1 MTDLVNHLAREAA
14 RGRISRREFLGRA
27 AALGVVPAVA
37 GTMLSKAVM
46 AQGPQKGGTLKL
58 GMATGATTD
67 AMDPALWTNQ
77 VPYTFGKCWGETL
90 VVTSPVDGSP
100 VPVLAE
106 SWSASDDALSW
117 QFKVR
122 QGVTFHD
129 GKELT
134 ADDVVATIRRHSDEN
149 SQSGALGLLGDIES
163 VEADGKHSFVVKL
176 KAPDADLPLVI
187 SDYHMVIQPNGGLDN
202 PTAGIGTG
210 PYKVEVAEQGVR
222 LVGVKH
228 EGYWSQEVGHVD
240 AVEILVINDATAR
253 MSALQSGQVHI
264 INRIDPKSVG
274 FLERAGEIVIEN
286 TAGKG
291 HYTFPMHAD
300 TDPFTN
306 YDLRMALKL
315 AVDREQMVK
324 QILLGYGTAGNDF
337 PINEAYELFPEG
349 IEQRQFD
356 PDKAKFHYEKSGH
369 SGPVVFRTSDV
380 AFPGAIDA
388 AVLYQQSA
396 AKAGIQIEVI
406 REPGDGYWSNVW
418 NTQPFSAS
426 YWSGR
431 PTQALMY
438 ATAYVSSADWNES
451 AWRRPEFD
459 ALHAQVRAELD
470 EAKRKELYREM
481 ALMVRDDGGLILP
494 MFNDF
499 IDARSKQVQ
508 GFVRDRAGELSN
520 NYIGI
525 RAWLD
530 QA

>member
-1 MTDLVNHLAREAA
+1 MSDFLNHLAKEAA

-27 AALGVVPAVA
+27 AALGVTSAVA
-37 GTMLSKAVM
+37 SSMLSQAVL

-90 VVTSPVDGSP
+90 VITSPVDGSP

-106 SWSASDDALSW
+106 SWEASADALTW

-122 QGVTFHD
+122 QGVTFHN
-129 GKELT
+129 GKEMT
-134 ADDVVATIRRHSDEN
+134 ADDVVATIRRHSDAN

-176 KAPDADLPLVI
+176 KQPDADLPLVI
-187 SDYHMVIQPNGGLDN
+187 SDYHMVIQPNGGYDD

-222 LVGVKH
+222 LVGVKYD
-228 EGYWSQEVGHVD
+228 GYWNDEVGHVD

-274 FLERAGEIVIEN
+274 FLERLDNIVIEN
-286 TAGKG
+286 TSGKG
-291 HYTFPMHAD
+291 HYTFPMRAD

-324 QILLGYGTAGNDF
+324 QILQGYGTVGNDF

-356 PDKAKFHYEKSGH
+356 PDKARFHYKKSGH
-369 SGPVVFRTSDV
+369 LGPIVFRTSEV
-380 AFPGAIDA
+380 AFPGAVDA
-388 AVLYQQSA
+388 AVLYQQSC
-396 AKAGIQIEVI
+396 AKAGIQLELI

-418 NTQPFSAS
+418 NKQPFHQS

-438 ATAYVSSADWNES
+438 GTAYVSSADWNES

-459 ALHAQVRAELD
+459 KLHAQVRAELD
-470 EAKRKELYREM
+470 ETKRKELYREM
-481 ALMVRDDGGLILP
+481 ALMVRDDGGAIVP

-499 IDARSKQVQ
+499 IDARTKQVQ

-530 QA
+530 QG